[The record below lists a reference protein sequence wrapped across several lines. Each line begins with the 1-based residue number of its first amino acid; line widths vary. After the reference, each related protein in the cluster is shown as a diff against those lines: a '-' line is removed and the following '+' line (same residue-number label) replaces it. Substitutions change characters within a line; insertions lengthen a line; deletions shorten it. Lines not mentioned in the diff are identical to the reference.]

1 MINLYLCSS
10 MIGALDILFLS
21 VALAMD
27 CFSVSI
33 VCGVVSGRW
42 RSFLMLRMAFLFGFF
57 QALMPLVGW
66 LCTNHFSSY
75 IETIDHW
82 IAFGLLLF
90 LGIRMIRESA
100 DNDKGKGK
108 YDDKTLNFCKLGAQL
123 VFSVATS
130 IDAFAVG
137 ISFACLGYSSLA
149 DLFWPL
155 VAIGIGSFVFSIV
168 GCLLGILFGF
178 TISKRLRPS
187 LFGGI
192 VLILIGIKIL
202 LTHLL
207 E

>member
-1 MINLYLCSS
+1 
-10 MIGALDILFLS
+10 MIGSLDILFLS

-42 RSFLMLRMAFLFGFF
+42 KGFLMLRMAFLFGFF

-66 LCTNHFSSY
+66 LCTNHFSNY
-75 IETIDHW
+75 IEAVDHW
-82 IAFGLLLF
+82 IAFALLLF
-90 LGIRMIRESA
+90 LGVRMIRESA
-100 DNDKGKGK
+100 NGGK
-108 YDDKTLNFCKLGAQL
+108 DDTQNQNFSKLGTQL

-130 IDAFAVG
+130 IDALAVG

-149 DLFWPL
+149 SLSCPL
-155 VAIGIGSFVFSIV
+155 VAIGIGSFAFSIA
-168 GCLLGILFGF
+168 GCLLGIRFGS
-178 TISKRLRPS
+178 TISKRLRPG
-187 LFGGI
+187 LFGGV

-202 LTHLL
+202 LTHLF